1 MQDRDEERS
10 ASVAVEAPITDWP
23 QMDVALLHCQACLL
37 PLKSLRVDFLSR
49 NSVTPFYLDC

>member
-1 MQDRDEERS
+1 MQDGDEERS

-23 QMDVALLHCQACLL
+23 QMDVALLHSCLL